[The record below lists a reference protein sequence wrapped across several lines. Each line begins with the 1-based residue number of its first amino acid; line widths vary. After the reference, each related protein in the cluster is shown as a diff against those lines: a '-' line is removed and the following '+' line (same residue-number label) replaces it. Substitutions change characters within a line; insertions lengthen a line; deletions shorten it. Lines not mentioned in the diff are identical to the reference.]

1 MTKQTRITTLMVVIA
16 IVSGCQSNENQRLAE
31 MAERQL
37 DRQAEQNQRMADL
50 QEEVAEGSKRLV
62 EADAEARREMIGLHH
77 DLQTERQTVGQQRD
91 HLEQDR
97 RELAAQRHRDP
108 IIAETIQ
115 QIGLLIACGLPLL
128 ICLMLLR
135 QPVEPSGDREIA
147 ELLIADL
154 VSAQPQLLQGPDD
167 SAPRL
172 SQEASEPHQRL
183 TQAPDDEGTSE
194 SD

>member
-1 MTKQTRITTLMVVIA
+1 VIS

-77 DLQTERQTVGQQRD
+77 DLQSERHTVGEQRD
-91 HLEQDR
+91 ALEADR
-97 RELAAQRHRDP
+97 KQLATQRHRDP
-108 IIAETIQ
+108 IIAESIR
-115 QIGLLIACGLPLL
+115 QIGLLLCCGLPLV
-128 ICLMLLR
+128 ICLLLLR
-135 QPVEPSGDREIA
+135 RPIEPSSDQEIA

-154 VSAQPQLLQGPDD
+154 VSAQPQLLRGPDD
-167 SAPRL
+167 SRPRL
-172 SQEASEPHQRL
+172 AQEASEPHQRL
-183 TQAPDDEGTSE
+183 TEAPDDEGPPVSE
-194 SD
+194 